1 MPANYPQYYYPQY
14 VQPQPVVMPQPA
26 TQQVQVQNQP
36 TTPQPQTQTTP
47 IQNSGF
53 VLVMS
58 EDEAYRYPVAPG
70 HCVTCKVVNKPI
82 VIEKSMSFSQL
93 DNPKIDR
100 YRLVKEEVVDEPKS
114 VEVVETE
121 KSSNEELKAEI
132 EAMRQDIED
141 IKKKLYS
148 NNQNQSQN
156 KPVAKKKEV
165 VDND

>member
-1 MPANYPQYYYPQY
+1 MPANYPPYYYPQY

-26 TQQVQVQNQP
+26 TQQVQNQP
-36 TTPQPQTQTTP
+36 VQPQTPP

-53 VLVMS
+53 VLTMS

-100 YRLVKEEVVDEPKS
+100 YRLVKEEVVDEPKQ
-114 VEVVETE
+114 VEPVEIKESATD
-121 KSSNEELKAEI
+121 ELKAEI
-132 EAMRQDIED
+132 DALRQDIEG

-156 KPVAKKKEV
+156 KPIAKKKEV
-165 VDND
+165 TDND

>member
-1 MPANYPQYYYPQY
+1 MPANYPQYFYPQY
-14 VQPQPVVMPQPA
+14 VQPQPVMMQPQPT
-26 TQQVQVQNQP
+26 TQQVQAQNQP
-36 TTPQPQTQTTP
+36 VQPQTPP

-53 VLVMS
+53 VLTMS

>member
-1 MPANYPQYYYPQY
+1 MPANYPPYYYPQY

-26 TQQVQVQNQP
+26 TQQVQNQP
-36 TTPQPQTQTTP
+36 VQPQTPP

-53 VLVMS
+53 VLTMS

-100 YRLVKEEVVDEPKS
+100 YRLVKEEVVDEPKQVEP
-114 VEVVETE
+114 VEVKESATD
-121 KSSNEELKAEI
+121 ELKAEI
-132 EAMRQDIED
+132 DALRQDIEG

-156 KPVAKKKEV
+156 KPIAKKKEV
-165 VDND
+165 TDND

>member
-1 MPANYPQYYYPQY
+1 MPANYPQYYYPPY

-36 TTPQPQTQTTP
+36 VQPQTPP

-53 VLVMS
+53 VLTMS

-100 YRLVKEEVVDEPKS
+100 YRLVKEEVVDEPKQVEP
-114 VEVVETE
+114 VEVKESATD
-121 KSSNEELKAEI
+121 ELKAEI
-132 EAMRQDIED
+132 DALRQDIEG

-156 KPVAKKKEV
+156 KPIAKKKEV
-165 VDND
+165 TDND